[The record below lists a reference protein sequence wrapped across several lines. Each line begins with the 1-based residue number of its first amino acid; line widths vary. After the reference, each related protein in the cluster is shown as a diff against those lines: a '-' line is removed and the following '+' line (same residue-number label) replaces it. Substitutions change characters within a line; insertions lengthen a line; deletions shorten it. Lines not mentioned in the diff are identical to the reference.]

1 VGFAPYRPYP
11 FLRRLAPW
19 PFLWL
24 GCWSANNRLALDM
37 KTVLS
42 QICLNLCQRS
52 HNGDQRELRPP
63 MTREVYLYLA
73 YLGAPPEELPA
84 AIRSPARRRS
94 YAVRRLSRRMIP
106 CAEPGGQIS

>member
-1 VGFAPYRPYP
+1 
-11 FLRRLAPW
+11 
-19 PFLWL
+19 
-24 GCWSANNRLALDM
+24 
-37 KTVLS
+37 
-42 QICLNLCQRS
+42 
-52 HNGDQRELRPP
+52 